1 MNAVTDEALMDM
13 IGENLSGQAASELVG
28 RHKEHA
34 YLFALKLVGNSEHAR
49 DASQEAFVKLLKNA
63 DKYASDRPF
72 WPWFA
77 AILRNCVRDIQRGR
91 LRFGKIGADELIRH
105 IEDAKADP
113 TIGARSAELWRRV
126 LALPPKYRDVIVLR
140 HFEEMSYQQI
150 ADVMG
155 VPINTVSTWLYQARG
170 RLVEQDEL

>member
-1 MNAVTDEALMDM
+1 M
-13 IGENLSGQAASELVG
+13 
-28 RHKEHA
+28 
-34 YLFALKLVGNSEHAR
+34 
-49 DASQEAFVKLLKNA
+49 
-63 DKYASDRPF
+63 
-72 WPWFA
+72 
-77 AILRNCVRDIQRGR
+77 RDIQRGR

-140 HFEEMSYQQI
+140 HFEEMSYRKI
-150 ADVMG
+150 AEVMG
-155 VPINTVSTWLYQARG
+155 VPVNTVSTWLYQARG